1 MGRQFKRLQ
10 YGKLAGW
17 AGPAY
22 EQTFRPEII
31 KHSFVATGIWNDAL
45 NGPDINFKPSQY
57 SSLMEELPESMKKA
71 NYSRRRTMALAEGD
85 KQLTSL
91 VEEERKKIGE
101 KNKVIAGPKFM
112 KTAMAGKVISDF
124 TIKKINDV

>member
-1 MGRQFKRLQ
+1 L
-10 YGKLAGW
+10 Y
-17 AGPAY
+17 Y

-57 SSLMEELPESMKKA
+57 SGLMEELPESMKKA

-101 KNKVIAGPKFM
+101 KNKVIAGPKFIENCNGW
-112 KTAMAGKVISDF
+112 KSYF
-124 TIKKINDV
+124 